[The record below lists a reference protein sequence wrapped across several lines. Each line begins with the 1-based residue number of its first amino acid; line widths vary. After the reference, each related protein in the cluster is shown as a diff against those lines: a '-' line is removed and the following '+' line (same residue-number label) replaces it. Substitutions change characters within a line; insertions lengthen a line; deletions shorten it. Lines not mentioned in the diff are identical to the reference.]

1 MKKLDSVKKPFPFIY
16 KLLLLITSITVI
28 FFLIVFVLLLISYFI
43 SNKSDVGK
51 DLVFPL
57 LRCLLIVLPIDGLL
71 IFVFT
76 SLLCIRK
83 LNKKNASVKRISSM
97 FDLSR
102 TNYLCVDEK
111 EILSSRASSIKEIVP
126 LGKENENEII
136 DIIGSIASTVRDD
149 NPVIS
154 AIQHLSYIPLFNNQ
168 KTEVD
173 NGNYYAIYKEDKF
186 VLGHINSFKYR
197 SEEFIKTKVEPY
209 LLKGYE
215 ILLVGKF
222 IFDKQNNKYA
232 EFADIFGIIVAKNE
246 INYEIKDAIL
256 FLQNKGVEIKL
267 LTSSSPFGM
276 SEIAKNIG
284 IKNAEKYINNRNDST
299 IDNSSINNYCV
310 IGGLS
315 PKGKEKVVSILQK
328 DGGVVTTLSNEDS
341 IANSNCSISLKEES
355 NADIV
360 INPKELSLID
370 LIKESSIYNNKLRR
384 VGLMMFYRLV
394 FSILFVVAS
403 AIMSLM
409 GYNFNYRSVG
419 LGIVV
424 IILLSIALLFVKD
437 DNEPIGKIQYKAIV
451 ISVLSLFSISTIF
464 VMYFLQLNQL
474 VYTGINNMQTCYSMC
489 GVIFVLLTPFVLF
502 SSLLPLNKK
511 RFLPFSIMVGLLIA
525 GAAILWWLSV
535 YLNQGLLGLYF
546 NLFNGQN
553 ILSIGSI
560 VVMFVSIYFV
570 VNYLI
575 DNYNKEDN

>member
-1 MKKLDSVKKPFPFIY
+1 VKKLDSVKKPFPFIY
-16 KLLLLITSITVI
+16 KLLLLITLITVI
-28 FFLIVFVLLLISYFI
+28 FFLIVFALLLTSYFI
-43 SNKSDVGK
+43 NNKSDINSE
-51 DLVFPL
+51 LIFPL
-57 LRCLLIVLPIDGLL
+57 LRCLLVILPIDGLL
-71 IFVFT
+71 IFVLT
-76 SLLCIRK
+76 SLLCARK
-83 LNKKNASVKRISSM
+83 LNNKKTIIKRISSM
-97 FDLSR
+97 YDLSR
-102 TNYLCVDEK
+102 SNYLCIDEK
-111 EILSSRASSIKEIVP
+111 EILSSTTSSIKEIVP

-173 NGNYYAIYKEDKF
+173 NGSYYAIYKEDKF
-186 VLGHINSFKYR
+186 ALGHINSFKYR
-197 SEEFIKTKVEPY
+197 SEEFIKTKAEPY

-246 INYEIKDAIL
+246 INHEIKDAIL
-256 FLQNKGVEIKL
+256 FLQDKDVEIKL

-284 IKNAEKYINNRNDST
+284 IKNAEKYINNRNNST
-299 IDNSSINNYCV
+299 IDNSSINDYCV

-315 PKGKEKVVSILQK
+315 LKGKEKVVSILQR
-328 DGGVVTTLSNEDS
+328 DGGVVTTLSNENS

-360 INPKELSLID
+360 VNSKELSLID

-394 FSILFVVAS
+394 FSTLFIVAS
-403 AIMSLM
+403 AIMSVM
-409 GYNFNYRSVG
+409 GYSFDYRSVG
-419 LGIVV
+419 IGIVV
-424 IILLSIALLFVKD
+424 IILLSVALLFIKD
-437 DNEPIGKIQYKAIV
+437 DGGPIGKAQYKAIV
-451 ISVLSLFSISTIF
+451 ISILSLFSISIIF
-464 VMYFLQLNQL
+464 AMYFLQLNQL
-474 VYTGINNMQTCYSMC
+474 IYTGINSMQTCYSMC
-489 GVIFVLLTPFVLF
+489 GVIFVLLIPFVLLS
-502 SSLLPLNKK
+502 SSLPLDKK
-511 RFLPFSIMVGLLIA
+511 RVLPFAIMVGLLVA
-525 GAAILWWLSV
+525 GVAILWWVSV
-535 YLNQGLLGLYF
+535 YLNQGILGLCF

-560 VVMFVSIYFV
+560 VVMFVSIYFI

>member
-16 KLLLLITSITVI
+16 KLLFLIALITVVA
-28 FFLIVFVLLLISYFI
+28 FLIVFVLLLVSYFI
-43 SNKSDVGK
+43 NNKTDINN
-51 DLVFPL
+51 DLIFPL
-57 LRCLLIVLPIDGLL
+57 LRCLLVVLPVDGIL
-71 IFVFT
+71 IFVLT
-76 SLLCIRK
+76 SLLCVRK
-83 LNKKNASVKRISSM
+83 LNKKNASIKKISSI

-102 TNYLCVDEK
+102 TNYLCIDEK
-111 EILSSRASSIKEIVP
+111 EILSSTTSSIKEIVP

-136 DIIGSIASTVRDD
+136 DIVGSIASTVRDD

-154 AIQHLSYIPLFNNQ
+154 AIQHLSYIPLLNNQ
-168 KTEVD
+168 KTDIE

-186 VLGHINSFKYR
+186 VLGSINNFKYR

-222 IFDKQNNKYA
+222 VFDKQNNKYA

-246 INYEIKDAIL
+246 INHEIKDAIL
-256 FLQNKGVEIKL
+256 CLQDKGVEIKL
-267 LTSSSPFGM
+267 LTSSTPFGM

-299 IDNSSINNYCV
+299 IDNSSINDYCV

-315 PKGKEKVVSILQK
+315 PKGKEKVVSILQRG
-328 DGGVVTTLSNEDS
+328 GGVVTTLSNEDS

-370 LIKESSIYNNKLRR
+370 LIKESSVYNNKLKR

-403 AIMSLM
+403 AIMSVM
-409 GYNFNYRSVG
+409 GYSFDYRSVG

-424 IILLSIALLFVKD
+424 TIILSIALLFIKD
-437 DNEPIGKIQYKAIV
+437 DDEPIGKIQYKAII
-451 ISVLSLFSISTIF
+451 ISVLSLFSIASIF
-464 VMYFLQLNQL
+464 VMYFLQLNQI
-474 VYTGINNMQTCYSMC
+474 VYTGINSMQTCYSMC
-489 GVIFVLLTPFVLF
+489 GVIFILLIPFVLF
-502 SSLLPLNKK
+502 SSSLPLNKK

-535 YLNQGLLGLYF
+535 YLNQGILSLYF

-553 ILSIGSI
+553 ILSIASL